1 MAHAHRNRSRRVRL
15 GWTLVLVSAFIP
27 AVVLIFFTI
36 GYFLGIPA
44 TGIWLGVLLTTLI
57 IGLGIGLF
65 GFLLTI
71 YGDISNAFRLNPP

>member
-1 MAHAHRNRSRRVRL
+1 MAHAHRTRSKRVRL

-27 AVVLIFFTI
+27 AVVLVFFTI

-44 TGIWLGVLLTTLI
+44 TGVWLGVLLTTLV

-71 YGDISNAFRLNPP
+71 YGDISDFLWLNPP